1 MPITASSARIAK
13 PGTQTAPLRLSEKL
27 CSKVSR
33 HDAVFLTS
41 TTHAASSQSVLMLY
55 ILEREGQHQCRQHM
69 AEKSL
74 TSGEAMMTAMHILFG
89 RGVLGGHA
97 SCELT
102 RVLASA
108 GMHPI
113 AETYM
118 VLTHAFIVES
128 DRRAAFKV
136 FQSMNAAGVDVER
149 GWLLLCKDLL
159 RYGYAVS

>member
-1 MPITASSARIAK
+1 
-13 PGTQTAPLRLSEKL
+13 
-27 CSKVSR
+27 
-33 HDAVFLTS
+33 
-41 TTHAASSQSVLMLY
+41 
-55 ILEREGQHQCRQHM
+55 M

-74 TSGEAMMTAMHILFG
+74 PSGEMMLMVMHILCG
-89 RGVLGGHA
+89 GCVLDGHA
-97 SCELT
+97 SCESMRILDY
-102 RVLASA
+102 A

-159 RYGYAVS
+159 RYGCVLSSSEACA